1 MLGLSLRVSWICLLL
16 FSSAACFPATKGD
29 YRYPYTVSSSDS
41 SGSAHGSNPQPDHSR
56 RPLVSLQ
63 HEAASSGSQSP
74 SSVGAPIVAAGSSQS
89 YEPNKPS
96 SAPAGSDVP
105 AYRPAHEASS
115 FVTFADP
122 AGHTA
127 TSFNFGPAPYDAG
140 ADLVDEPVPYATPE
154 AAYPYAA
161 AGSPSPSWF
170 SSGFA
175 DPAGHTATTFRMD
188 GPVPY
193 APAADLGDASV
204 PYPYGSPGLPWDE
217 QPAGGADASFSDPSN
232 WMPSR
237 AFPDFNAW
245 DSDSAMPYGGMQQG
259 PSETSPLPPS
269 SYIIQSSNGYQRARE
284 VLSHTKYSPEYPAP
298 PVMPFRAPE
307 APRKS
312 PMTGSKGGQK
322 V

>member
-1 MLGLSLRVSWICLLL
+1 MS
-16 FSSAACFPATKGD
+16 
-29 YRYPYTVSSSDS
+29 PYTAT
-41 SGSAHGSNPQPDHSR
+41 SG
-56 RPLVSLQ
+56 LQ
-63 HEAASSGSQSP
+63 
-74 SSVGAPIVAAGSSQS
+74 
-89 YEPNKPS
+89 
-96 SAPAGSDVP
+96 D
-105 AYRPAHEASS
+105 RPAHGASHFAS
-115 FVTFADP
+115 GSADP
-122 AGHTA
+122 AGH
-127 TSFNFGPAPYDAG
+127 G
-140 ADLVDEPVPYATPE
+140 
-154 AAYPYAA
+154 
-161 AGSPSPSWF
+161 
-170 SSGFA
+170 
-175 DPAGHTATTFRMD
+175 ATTFSMD

-193 APAADLGDASV
+193 AGPVAYAAPAADLGDASV

-259 PSETSPLPPS
+259 PSETSPLLPS